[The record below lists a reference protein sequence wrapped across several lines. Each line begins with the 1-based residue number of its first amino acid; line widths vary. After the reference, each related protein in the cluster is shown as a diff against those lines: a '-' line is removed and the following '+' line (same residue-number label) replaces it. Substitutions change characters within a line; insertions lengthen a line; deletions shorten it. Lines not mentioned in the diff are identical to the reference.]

1 MPFAGWV
8 IIRPMV
14 SVIVVMGV
22 SGCGKTTV
30 GSRLAERLGWPFADA
45 DAFHPSANVAK
56 MRSGTPL
63 TDEDRAPWLDAIASW
78 IDQKRASGG
87 HGVVACSALKR
98 RYRAVIIGDRADV
111 RLVHLTGSYEL
122 IARRM
127 AERPHHYMP
136 VALLKSQ
143 FEALEPP
150 GAEESAL
157 TVPID
162 LPPGEIVERIMAA
175 LD

>member
-1 MPFAGWV
+1 MMA
-8 IIRPMV
+8 

-30 GSRLAERLGWPFADA
+30 GSLLAQRLGWPFADA
-45 DAFHPSANVAK
+45 DAFHPAENVAR
-56 MRSGTPL
+56 MRSGIAL
-63 TDEDRAPWLDAIASW
+63 TDQDRAPWLVAIAHW
-78 IDQKRASGG
+78 IDQKRGSGE

-98 RYRAVIIGDRADV
+98 RYRAQIVGERRDV
-111 RLVHLTGSYEL
+111 RLVFLDGRYEL
-122 IARRM
+122 IAKRM

-143 FEALEPP
+143 FAALEPP

-157 TVPID
+157 VVPID
-162 LPPGEIVERIMAA
+162 QPPAGIVERIMAT

>member
-1 MPFAGWV
+1 MMA
-8 IIRPMV
+8 

-30 GSRLAERLGWPFADA
+30 GSLLGERLGWPFADA
-45 DAFHPSANVAK
+45 DAFHPSENVAK

-63 TDEDRAPWLDAIASW
+63 TDADRAPWLDAIAHW
-78 IDQKRASGG
+78 IDQKRASGE

-98 RYRAVIIGDRADV
+98 RYRARIIGDRKDV
-111 RLVHLTGSYEL
+111 RLVHLDGSYEL

-136 VALLKSQ
+136 VALLRSQ
-143 FEALEPP
+143 FEALESPAP
-150 GAEESAL
+150 EEDPL
-157 TVPID
+157 VIPIEA
-162 LPPGEIVERIMAA
+162 PPGEIVERIVAS
-175 LD
+175 LQR